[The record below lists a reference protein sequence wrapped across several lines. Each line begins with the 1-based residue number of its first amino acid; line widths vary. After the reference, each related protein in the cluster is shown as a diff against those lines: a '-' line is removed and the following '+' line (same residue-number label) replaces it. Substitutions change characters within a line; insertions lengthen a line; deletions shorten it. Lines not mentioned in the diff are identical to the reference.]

1 MGAGVVSGMRALAL
15 DRMQTR
21 GCGMRHGRRSYAWTR
36 RLSGHS
42 GASPFEKTVVS
53 YMLCRSY
60 KLVVEITMK
69 HNSCLS
75 LIVVKR
81 FFFLFPPTW
90 KGRKSERRIQSAA
103 KIVLHESSN
112 FREKNSFMF
121 HLFSWCSF
129 FFCKIIFQK
138 LNETHLN
145 TLELRLL
152 YGYTRAKYQAAL
164 DKRIDRG

>member
-1 MGAGVVSGMRALAL
+1 MVFPIRPWMGAGVVSGMRALAL

-112 FREKNSFMF
+112 FREKTALCFTYLVGV
-121 HLFSWCSF
+121 LFFFAKSF
-129 FFCKIIFQK
+129 F
-138 LNETHLN
+138 
-145 TLELRLL
+145 RS
-152 YGYTRAKYQAAL
+152 
-164 DKRIDRG
+164 

>member
-1 MGAGVVSGMRALAL
+1 
-15 DRMQTR
+15 
-21 GCGMRHGRRSYAWTR
+21 
-36 RLSGHS
+36 
-42 GASPFEKTVVS
+42 
-53 YMLCRSY
+53 
-60 KLVVEITMK
+60 MK

-75 LIVVKR
+75 LKIVGKR
-81 FFFLFPPTW
+81 FFSISTHLERQKSGKKDPKCCKNCAT
-90 KGRKSERRIQSAA
+90 RKQQLSGKKQLYASPILVG
-103 KIVLHESSN
+103 VL
-112 FREKNSFMF
+112 
-121 HLFSWCSF
+121 F